1 MRFSRYVDI
10 IENGNETI
18 LCNTLTQEIVTVD
31 SKKMKSKT
39 EISSEISEDERKYLF
54 ENGFI
59 HGDLESY
66 KQKTINL
73 KRDLVTIT
81 INITEDCNF
90 SCTYCYQN
98 DFLSKNVITDQTI
111 NNIMQYILD
120 IAQLGVRRLYIYFF
134 GGEPL
139 LYKKRILAIKSKIDQ
154 IASEKSLS
162 ISYGLGTNAYLLTPD
177 FVNHFDSLI
186 VDTTLT
192 SRKDHDRNRSLKSG
206 SRTYD
211 KIFEN
216 LAVASKSGRVKIHIG
231 YNTSDKNTEEFQ
243 SFLVTIRQSDIKAHI
258 NCYYIN
264 NYEFNENYFNALSYE
279 KYLKWVS
286 STAIDH
292 LIENGFLVNIS
303 PFSSYRFE
311 CDAYNPWSVKF
322 FSDGSIGLCNAT
334 NFYERRIIKS
344 FTESSS
350 FAEDVQYSLYDQK
363 SVLPKSNNQCN
374 LCELIAVCRGK
385 VQCDTSCNPNYSI
398 DRETFIRSFV
408 KHTNLGNR
416 KFFTQF
422 N

>member
-1 MRFSRYVDI
+1 MCIR
-10 IENGNETI
+10 
-18 LCNTLTQEIVTVD
+18 D
-31 SKKMKSKT
+31 S
-39 EISSEISEDERKYLF
+39 
-54 ENGFI
+54 
-59 HGDLESY
+59 
-66 KQKTINL
+66 
-73 KRDLVTIT
+73 
-81 INITEDCNF
+81 
-90 SCTYCYQN
+90 
-98 DFLSKNVITDQTI
+98 
-111 NNIMQYILD
+111 
-120 IAQLGVRRLYIYFF
+120 
-134 GGEPL
+134 
-139 LYKKRILAIKSKIDQ
+139 
-154 IASEKSLS
+154 
-162 ISYGLGTNAYLLTPD
+162 
-177 FVNHFDSLI
+177 
-186 VDTTLT
+186 
-192 SRKDHDRNRSLKSG
+192 
-206 SRTYD
+206 
-211 KIFEN
+211 
-216 LAVASKSGRVKIHIG
+216 
-231 YNTSDKNTEEFQ
+231 
-243 SFLVTIRQSDIKAHI
+243 
-258 NCYYIN
+258 YYIN

-292 LIENGFLVNIS
+292 LIENGFLVNVS

-374 LCELIAVCRGK
+374 SCELIAVCRGK